1 MVANLF
7 PYPEYRESI
16 VPWLDR
22 VPEHW
27 QTRQLRTLASE
38 PIRNG
43 VGESAQPFRP
53 DWPRYIR
60 ITDIAGPRALR
71 TNTRASLPLETA
83 AGARVKEGDLLLAAV
98 GATYGKSY
106 LHRDVGTPACFAGYL
121 VRLSPNA
128 EVSPEFLSYWTE
140 SAAYWD
146 QLNSQVIQSTIQ
158 NFSAGRYKGLRVP
171 LPPLEEQAAIVRFLE
186 YADRRIRRFIAA
198 KKELIAL
205 LNEQKRA
212 IIHRAVT
219 RGLDPSV
226 RLKPSGVEWLGDIP
240 AHWEVVRAK
249 RLFSPRRDLALPGD
263 VQLSATQA
271 YGVIPQAEF
280 EAKVGR
286 RVVKISM
293 HLEQRRHVEKGDF
306 VISMRSF
313 QGGLERAWASGAI
326 RSSYVVLKRAPLV
339 DVGFFSYLFKSRGYI
354 RALQATADFIRDGQD
369 LNFGNFCDV
378 GLPLGPLDE
387 QKAIA
392 ASISGL
398 TADIDVALA
407 HTEREIALV
416 REYRAR
422 LISDVVTGRL
432 DVREAAERL
441 PDEPE
446 QPEPNDRPDAMT
458 DTDDEIADDTN
469 AVGEQ
474 VEV

>member
-1 MVANLF
+1 MIDGIN
-7 PYPEYRESI
+7 PYPAYKDSG
-16 VPWLDR
+16 VPWLGS

-27 QTRQLRTLASE
+27 VVDRGKWLFGHKKDLNADGRQTNILSLTLRGVVNNDPDNPEGLVPKDYRTYQRFEKGDLVFKLIDLENLRTS
-38 PIRNG
+38 R
-43 VGESAQPFRP
+43 VGLVHEDGIMSSAYVR
-53 DWPRYIR
+53 
-60 ITDIAGPRALR
+60 
-71 TNTRASLPLETA
+71 
-83 AGARVKEGDLLLAAV
+83 
-98 GATYGKSY
+98 
-106 LHRDVGTPACFAGYL
+106 L
-121 VRLSPNA
+121 VRRHGGVQRFFFHQYFDLYQRGIFN
-128 EVSPEFLSYWTE
+128 
-140 SAAYWD
+140 
-146 QLNSQVIQSTIQ
+146 QLGAGVRSTLGPKDLVDLPILIPQ
-158 NFSAGRYKGLRVP
+158 NP
-171 LPPLEEQAAIVRFLE
+171 EQAAIVHFLDH
-186 YADRRIRRFIAA
+186 ADRRIRRYIAA
-198 KKELIAL
+198 KKNLTAL
-205 LNEQKRA
+205 LNEQKQVT
-212 IIHRAVT
+212 INSAVT

-378 GLPLGPLDE
+378 GLPLVPLDE

-446 QPEPNDRPDAMT
+446 QPEPNDGPDAMT